1 MTKLLFWTLLL
12 LAFCLALLASC
23 SRDARLPRLAA
34 DAIVLAFGDSITAGT
49 GAGPGQSYPE
59 QLASLIGRKVVN
71 GGVPGEV
78 TAEGLAR
85 LPALMETNKP
95 ALLILCHGGND
106 LLQHLDQRQAADNL
120 RGMIW
125 QARKRGIDVLLV
137 AVPTP
142 DLPLKPPAFYGEL
155 AAEFRI
161 PIELQALSKI
171 LGKGHLKSDYI
182 HPNPAGY
189 RQLAEALATRLK
201 KGGAI

>member
-1 MTKLLFWTLLL
+1 MTKLLFWTLL

-23 SRDARLPRLAA
+23 SRSAQLPHLASDAV
-34 DAIVLAFGDSITAGT
+34 VLTFGDSITAGT

-59 QLASLIGRKVVN
+59 QLSSLIGRKVIN
-71 GGVPGEV
+71 AGVPGEV

-125 QARKRGIDVLLV
+125 QARKRGIGVLLV
-137 AVPTP
+137 AVPAP
-142 DLPLKPPAFYGEL
+142 GLSLKPPAFYGEL

-161 PIELQALSKI
+161 PIELQALGKI

-189 RQLAEALATRLK
+189 RQLAEALANRLK
-201 KGGAI
+201 KSGAI